1 MHSRVDV
8 ERFIL
13 STYCRTSACLQ
24 WEERRGELPG
34 NSPTG
39 MTSDVH
45 VLHVALCTRMLR
57 VKRGLKKARLFEIQK
72 LTRRLKMLEK
82 KRYAILLNIS
92 KLYRLDQ

>member
-1 MHSRVDV
+1 
-8 ERFIL
+8 
-13 STYCRTSACLQ
+13 
-24 WEERRGELPG
+24 
-34 NSPTG
+34 

-45 VLHVALCTRMLR
+45 VLHVAPCTRMLR

-92 KLYRLDQ
+92 N